1 MWIAIK
7 LRIDCSAAAARRAW
21 LKRLR
26 RDHSDRIMPI
36 SERIAF
42 QWGGSAAERPRGI
55 ADRLIAVTAMVHT
68 KIIVTCDVGDISD
81 TGIAVINPWDL

>member
-26 RDHSDRIMPI
+26 RHHSDRIMPI
-36 SERIAF
+36 SERVSF
-42 QWGGSAAERPRGI
+42 EWGGLAAERPRGI
-55 ADRLIAVTAMVHT
+55 ADRLIAATAMVH
-68 KIIVTCDVGDISD
+68 VRRRRYLGHRDCGDQFL
-81 TGIAVINPWDL
+81 GPVV